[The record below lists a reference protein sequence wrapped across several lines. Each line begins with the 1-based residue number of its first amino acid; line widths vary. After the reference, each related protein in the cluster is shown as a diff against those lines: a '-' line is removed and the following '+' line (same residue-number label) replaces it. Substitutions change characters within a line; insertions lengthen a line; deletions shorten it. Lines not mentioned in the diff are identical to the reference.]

1 MNNTFHKDQKIAVF
15 VDVQNMYYS
24 AKNLF
29 QSKVD
34 FGKVL
39 ESSIKQRKLI
49 RAFAY
54 VIKADVGLEN
64 EFFNALENLGF
75 EVRVKELQ
83 VFLGGAKKG
92 DWDVGLCMDVVRMI
106 DKIDVLVLVSGDG
119 DYYDLLEYAKSRGVR
134 TEVISF
140 GQTSSSKLTD
150 FSDYFLDMSENP
162 ENFIIDLSRTKRNL
176 KNIPNQ
182 VEKSV
187 LVQKNFKKV
196 SPITFE
202 KESISSDLM
211 SLNEKINIDFNSN
224 KNLDLNLNN
233 FNVSNDKNF
242 IEDKKDTEKTLNLQ
256 TNSQI
261 SYKIDPQSIKKP
273 NPNPSLSDNTQINP
287 KSSLQTIQLKNSKLN
302 PQPYLKP
309 NQKIVNKSILQTKFQ
324 PDSKTSHWQTNK
336 PNNPQSSSL
345 QTNKPNN
352 LLNPQSNSLQNNK
365 TNNLSNQQSN
375 NLISE
380 QSKIASQQAQDEIDS
395 LIKSLQQN

>member
-140 GQTSSSKLTD
+140 GQTSSSKLTE

-273 NPNPSLSDNTQINP
+273 NPKPSLSDNTQINP

-336 PNNPQSSSL
+336 PNNLLNTQSNSL
-345 QTNKPNN
+345 QTNKTNN
-352 LLNPQSNSLQNNK
+352 LL
-365 TNNLSNQQSN
+365 NQQSN